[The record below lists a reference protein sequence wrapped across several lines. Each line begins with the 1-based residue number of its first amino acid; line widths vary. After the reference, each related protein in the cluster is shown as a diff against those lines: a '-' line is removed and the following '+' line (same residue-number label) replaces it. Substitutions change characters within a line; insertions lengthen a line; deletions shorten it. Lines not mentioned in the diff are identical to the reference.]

1 MTKQVR
7 TTQDINQV
15 DDDFDTF
22 SFGADL
28 SFSNNGNAFYGVTDS
43 SVNLSMVN
51 IRHLNST
58 RNFRGVW
65 AATPMD
71 GNLAIPYVEN
81 QVVIGSDNHLYLR
94 SASNPGANPDPVTDA
109 TNAWT
114 LLSAGLPEPVTELT
128 TSDPVDVNLYHSAI
142 QTASFTI
149 APSAN
154 AMLSNP
160 SVDATVHNGFTGV
173 IGPSIT
179 PEGVL
184 TMAIPAVQ
192 TVAGTTLI
200 TTESESTSV
209 DNGVTVTHEGGQVD
223 SIINFV
229 DARQAPVITP
239 GPDAMTRVNLL
250 DAAQSAVFNIN
261 LIPGNSNVA
270 DGTAYTA
277 RWSATAGTA
286 APTPFSGTAT
296 TYTLPQIT
304 ANTMITFN
312 YDIPTGAANGQSG
325 TTPPPSESR
334 MVNVYTPWFWQFG
347 GDQPASAA
355 SMTEAVLVGD
365 TQGNNFPTD
374 NSSQISISSTTTRT
388 VEFLW
393 LAIPSV
399 VNRNITLN
407 TGIASSTGLR
417 IPNAFT
423 EREGT
428 AFAQYDLYQFRIGLV
443 NSPTIFNINST
454 LIS

>member
-51 IRHLNST
+51 VRHLNAT
-58 RNFRGVW
+58 RNFRGIW
-65 AATPMD
+65 SATPMD
-71 GNLAIPYVEN
+71 GNLAIPYTEN
-81 QVVIGSDNHLYLR
+81 QVVIGGDNHLYLR
-94 SASNPGANPDPVTDA
+94 SANSPGVNPDPVTDA

-160 SVDATVHNGFTGV
+160 SVDATVHSGFTGI

-179 PEGVL
+179 PQGAL
-184 TMAIPAVQ
+184 TMAIPAAQ
-192 TVAGTTLI
+192 TVAGTSLI

-223 SIINFV
+223 SIVNLV
-229 DARQAPVITP
+229 DARQAPEITP
-239 GPDAMTRVNLL
+239 SADASTRVNLL
-250 DAAQSAVFNIN
+250 DPAQSAVFNIN
-261 LIPGNSNVA
+261 LAPGSARVA
-270 DGTAYTA
+270 DGTAYAA
-277 RWSATAGTA
+277 RWSARAGTMPA
-286 APTPFSGTAT
+286 TPFSATAT
-296 TYTLPQIT
+296 MFTLPQIT

-312 YDIPTGAANGQSG
+312 YDIPAGAANGQGGS
-325 TTPPPSESR
+325 TPPPSESR

-347 GDQPASAA
+347 GTEPTGIA

-365 TQGNNFPTD
+365 VQGNNFPID
-374 NSSQISISSTTTRT
+374 NSSQISISSTITRT
-388 VEFLW
+388 VQFLW
-393 LAIPSV
+393 LAVPSI

-407 TGIASSTGLR
+407 TGIASISGTR
-417 IPNAFT
+417 TPNAFT
-423 EREGT
+423 AREGT

-443 NSPTIFNINST
+443 NSPTIFNIYST